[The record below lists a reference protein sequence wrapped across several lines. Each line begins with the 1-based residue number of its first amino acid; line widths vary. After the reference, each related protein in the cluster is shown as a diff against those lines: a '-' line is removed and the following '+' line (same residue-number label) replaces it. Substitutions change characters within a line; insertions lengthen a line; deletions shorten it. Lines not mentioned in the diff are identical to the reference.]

1 MEKVKVWIPSR
12 CEHLPSP
19 LKKSTPFTLGV
30 LFLQI
35 QLRGKGGQIGTASC
49 QCGSAFFAV
58 VIFPEED
65 GRCAGT

>member
-19 LKKSTPFTLGV
+19 LKKSTPSGV

-35 QLRGKGGQIGTASC
+35 QLRGKDGQIGTASC
-49 QCGSAFFAV
+49 QRGSTFFAV
-58 VIFPEED
+58 VIFQEEN
-65 GRCAGT
+65 GRCTGI